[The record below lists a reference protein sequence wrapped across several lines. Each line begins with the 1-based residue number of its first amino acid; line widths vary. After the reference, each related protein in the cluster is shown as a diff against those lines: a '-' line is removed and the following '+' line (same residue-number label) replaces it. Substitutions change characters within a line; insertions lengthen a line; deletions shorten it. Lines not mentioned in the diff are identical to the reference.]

1 MAASADVVM
10 TFLND
15 LSDIVRPKA
24 DEVFKGVNLILAW
37 IIQIV
42 ISNQQSLS
50 IHSMF

>member
-24 DEVFKGVNLILAW
+24 DEVFKGVNLILTW

-50 IHSMF
+50 IHNMF